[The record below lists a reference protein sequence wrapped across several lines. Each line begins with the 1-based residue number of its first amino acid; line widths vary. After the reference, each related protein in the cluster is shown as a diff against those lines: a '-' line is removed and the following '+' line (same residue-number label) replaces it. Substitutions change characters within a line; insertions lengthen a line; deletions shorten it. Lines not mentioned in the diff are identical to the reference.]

1 MSLDRAVDQLIL
13 HAAHMNLQIID
24 SLDMVVIVDAV
35 ADAKVNIFNV

>member
-13 HAAHMNLQIID
+13 HVVHMNLQIVD
-24 SLDMVVIVDAV
+24 YLDMVVIADAV